1 MDIITEE
8 VTDPT
13 AIVGQKVAGESA
25 KVRKQLE
32 QLIKKVNTS
41 AFDIADLLYSVKKN
55 GYYEGYETFNA
66 FIQTLEIKPRKAQ
79 YLTRMNEV
87 MDALGFNREK
97 YEPLG
102 VAKLREICSL
112 NINDEWVNPETKEVV
127 PIKSFVIGFIEKG
140 QGLTFEEIQQHVRTL
155 KGLVGENNLVFLHFS
170 VKQSVLEN
178 VVRPALDLAKK
189 HIGSVSKDAEGI
201 SQDASDGSALEVI
214 AIEYLTSAEEPGDEK
229 VEEEN
234 ATTDS

>member
-1 MDIITEE
+1 
-8 VTDPT
+8 
-13 AIVGQKVAGESA
+13 
-25 KVRKQLE
+25 
-32 QLIKKVNTS
+32 
-41 AFDIADLLYSVKKN
+41 
-55 GYYEGYETFNA
+55 
-66 FIQTLEIKPRKAQ
+66 
-79 YLTRMNEV
+79 
-87 MDALGFNREK
+87 
-97 YEPLG
+97 
-102 VAKLREICSL
+102 
-112 NINDEWVNPETKEVV
+112 
-127 PIKSFVIGFIEKG
+127 
-140 QGLTFEEIQQHVRTL
+140 
-155 KGLVGENNLVFLHFS
+155 VFLHFS

>member
-1 MDIITEE
+1 
-8 VTDPT
+8 
-13 AIVGQKVAGESA
+13 
-25 KVRKQLE
+25 
-32 QLIKKVNTS
+32 
-41 AFDIADLLYSVKKN
+41 
-55 GYYEGYETFNA
+55 
-66 FIQTLEIKPRKAQ
+66 
-79 YLTRMNEV
+79 
-87 MDALGFNREK
+87 
-97 YEPLG
+97 
-102 VAKLREICSL
+102 L

-140 QGLTFEEIQQHVRTL
+140 QGLTFEEIKQHVRTL

-214 AIEYLTSAEEPGDEK
+214 AVEYLTSAEEPGDEK